1 MKVLHINAGLED
13 GGGKNHILTLL
24 SQFDPTTAELL
35 VLENGIIADEA
46 KRLGIVVHIF
56 EQQSRYDLSI
66 LKRLTQFINNQ
77 SFDIVHTHG
86 ARANFI
92 FSTIHKKVA
101 AQWLITVHS
110 DPTLDFMGRGIK
122 GTLFTKFNLAS
133 LKKADH
139 LIVVTNSLMKPLLQ
153 LGINKNKL
161 TIIYNGIQFNLDTTK
176 PAMTNDKFTLT
187 CVARLHPIKGHER
200 LLDSLHAADF
210 TNFSLNLVGDGELK
224 GTLEKKVQQ
233 LGIQENV
240 HFLGFLNKPQV
251 EEMIAHSDITVLAS
265 SNEGFPMVLLESANQ
280 KVPFIATDVGDV
292 ALLVPDK
299 SYGWCV
305 PADSVE
311 SLTTA
316 LNEAYNEWE
325 NHTLES
331 KGERLYQLASNQ
343 FSLDRFYKETL
354 SLYEKLTQH

>member
-13 GGGKNHILTLL
+13 GGGKNHILSLL
-24 SQFDPTTAELL
+24 SQFDSTTAELL
-35 VLENGIIADEA
+35 VLENGIIAEEA
-46 KRLGIVVHIF
+46 KKLGIVVHVL

-66 LKRLTQFINNQ
+66 LKRLAQFINEH

-110 DPTLDFMGRGIK
+110 DPTLDFMNRGIK

-139 LIVVTNSLMKPLLQ
+139 LIVVTDSLMDPLLK

-161 TIIYNGIQFNLDTTK
+161 TIIYNGIHFNPDTRK
-176 PAMTNDKFTLT
+176 PSITNDRFTLT

-200 LLDSLHAADF
+200 LIDSLHAANF

-224 GTLEKKVQQ
+224 VSLEKKVKQ
-233 LGIQENV
+233 LNMQEKI

-251 EEMIAHSDITVLAS
+251 ENAIANSDLTVLAS

-292 ALLVPDK
+292 ALLVPDE

-305 PADSVE
+305 PPDSIE

-316 LNEAYNEWE
+316 LNEAYAEWE
-325 NHTLES
+325 NHTLKS
-331 KGERLYQLASNQ
+331 KGERLYQLASTQ
-343 FSLDRFYKETL
+343 FSLDRFYSETV
-354 SLYEKLTQH
+354 SLYEKLTRT